1 MEYQNY
7 NKDIVPEKEKERENE
22 TYLTVNSQ
30 VTIVAPPTAKLPR
43 NATACIM
50 KVHPDRTYDI
60 LIQSGTV
67 ALHKNVPYEY
77 LRPNNILCRGKK
89 VLNLTAG

>member
-7 NKDIVPEKEKERENE
+7 NTDIVPEKKKERENE